1 MFFKGFFGSF
11 TLQYVCMCVL
21 SHILVFCDPKDWGP
35 PSSSVHVDSPGKNT
49 AVGRHFF
56 LQGISLTQGWNLSPV
71 LVGRSSVTSEALSEC
86 RVFVDMQVPGL
97 PSRPTEWSPLGGS
110 PGTCIVA
117 AVQGFLVR
125 DCSNT

>member
-1 MFFKGFFGSF
+1 MCAMLLQLYLIMGNPMGCIPLGSSF
-11 TLQYVCMCVL
+11 
-21 SHILVFCDPKDWGP
+21 PG
-35 PSSSVHVDSPGKNT
+35 DSPGKNT

-71 LVGRSSVTSEALSEC
+71 LVSRSSVTSEALSEC